1 MEASSRL
8 FAKGNVK
15 VLLHYQG
22 YLQLWLGVG
31 QGKFLPAGAGQR
43 MASSLLLNLNLNPTN
58 ANKHFKAQDAKSVQ
72 SKDV

>member
-43 MASSLLLNLNLNPTN
+43 MASSLFLLLLNPTN
-58 ANKHFKAQDAKSVQ
+58 ANKHFKAQDAQSVQ